1 MLIYAKPLILV
12 KPHLES
18 YDLHTFCPPNIFI
31 CRVRLVEY
39 SRTQGLLTLV
49 ADDVPRAVGTA
60 SCCMTTVV
68 VEDQS
73 WYNSWAEFL
82 I

>member
-18 YDLHTFCPPNIFI
+18 YDLHIVCPPNIFI

-39 SRTQGLLTLV
+39 SRTQGLLTPV
-49 ADDVPRAVGTA
+49 ADEGSEPVCVA
-60 SCCMTTVV
+60 SCCMTVV
-68 VEDQS
+68 SVDEDD
-73 WYNSWAEFL
+73 E
-82 I
+82 